1 MHRIAH
7 CNHPLS
13 ISGHEFVL
21 HSLAQIQ
28 DIWLAGCHRR
38 CITISSSPATWS
50 SPSGM
55 FSHHHHQPLPPP
67 SLSAAL
73 FSLLSIYPILIARP
87 CLTNGDAPLASSLR
101 FLSSLPLASS
111 PSTSPASHGA
121 HVWARSYRCCELHR
135 AGKTR
140 RQSLPRNA
148 PRDQSCSLIPS
159 SFVRRRRNAASTG
172 QSKRPPVHPKALRV
186 SQWGKPCVP
195 SDQVLTF
202 SLWLQPPMQVGGQV
216 CSTVLVAS

>member
-1 MHRIAH
+1 
-7 CNHPLS
+7 
-13 ISGHEFVL
+13 
-21 HSLAQIQ
+21 
-28 DIWLAGCHRR
+28 
-38 CITISSSPATWS
+38 
-50 SPSGM
+50 M
-55 FSHHHHQPLPPP
+55 FSHHHHQLLPPP
-67 SLSAAL
+67 SLSAV
-73 FSLLSIYPILIARP
+73 FFPLLSIYPILIARP

-148 PRDQSCSLIPS
+148 PRDQSC
-159 SFVRRRRNAASTG
+159 
-172 QSKRPPVHPKALRV
+172 PPVHPKALRV

-195 SDQVLTF
+195 SDQVMTF

-216 CSTVLVAS
+216 CSTVLVASRACQVSLSLARTFANPTFLNGPLSRQPRPEAPIPSSRIGGNLHPSLGTVGTRSLGVPGTRRRLSPSYPL